1 MKIAPL
7 TREMQARPR
16 AFQPF
21 LLHTGQH
28 YDDNLSKIFFEQL
41 KMPKPDA
48 YLGVGSGTHA
58 EQTAKIMVGFEP
70 ILEKQKPDLV
80 VVVGDVNSTIAC
92 ALTAAKKGVPVA
104 HVEAGLR
111 SFDWTMPEEVNR
123 VLTDRLSKFL
133 FTSSPECA
141 DNLKREGITE
151 GIHFV
156 GNTMIDS
163 LLAFKKLANSTREVE
178 KLGLRQCA
186 FGLITLHRPSNVDTL
201 EGLKRTIKLLEA
213 ASKHAKLVFPMHPRT
228 RGTLEQAGLLEK
240 VKKLALVT
248 EPLGYLEFVNL
259 ESNAKFVLT
268 DSGAVQEE
276 TTVLG
281 VPCLTARANTER
293 PITVTKGTNTLVFD
307 ERALEKVL
315 NQIDAGAYKKGVVPE
330 KWDGKASQRI
340 CDVLEKT

>member
-7 TREMQARPR
+7 TREMQRR
-16 AFQPF
+16 GGEFDSF

-28 YDDNLSKIFFEQL
+28 YDDNLSKIFFDQL
-41 KMPKPDA
+41 KLPKPDA

-58 EQTAKIMVGFEP
+58 EQTAKIMLGFEP
-70 ILEKQKPDLV
+70 ILDEQKPDLV
-80 VVVGDVNSTIAC
+80 IVVGDVNSTIAC
-92 ALTAAKKGVPVA
+92 ALTAAKKGVPIA

-133 FTSSPECA
+133 FTSSPECE
-141 DNLKREGITE
+141 DNLKNEGITE

-163 LLAFKKLANSTREVE
+163 LLAFKKLADSTRAVE
-178 KLGLRQCA
+178 KMHLRKRE
-186 FGLITLHRPSNVDTL
+186 FGLVTLHRPSNVDTL

-213 ASKHAKLVFPMHPRT
+213 ACKHAKLVFPMHPRT
-228 RGTLEQAGLLEK
+228 RGTLEQAGLLER
-240 VKKLALVT
+240 VKKTALVT
-248 EPLGYLEFVNL
+248 EPLGYLEFINL

-268 DSGAVQEE
+268 DSGGIQEE
-276 TTVLG
+276 TTAFG

-307 ERALEKVL
+307 ERALEKTL
-315 NQIDAGAYKKGVVPE
+315 KQINAGAYKKGSVPE
-330 KWDGKASQRI
+330 KWDGKASKRI
-340 CDVLEKT
+340 CDILEKS